1 VQTIAIWPSPYST
14 LHDRIELHLGVI
26 VKMWRNN
33 MNKYV
38 LLIALKIFVTNCV
51 RKLTKRINATILKFE
66 NLISQMLQ
74 SLAFEHGT

>member
-1 VQTIAIWPSPYST
+1 
-14 LHDRIELHLGVI
+14 
-26 VKMWRNN
+26 